1 MDLSLY
7 LIQFVCKCLFPDIR
21 HNKQKLIP
29 SHTDQHICPSDVILN
44 NTNYRCK
51 CKVTCIMAECVIVDL
66 EVIKIDHCHT
76 GRHIRI
82 SDTLFVIT
90 SVINSCQCIGIQFT
104 IVTGKLFDKFIP
116 SILIHDRICIHLID
130 EFHDIR
136 FPVNLYILRNNLIYI
151 GIQIFK
157 FQLLIFFTKS
167 VSGSTVLTVVSLL
180 PKRIAFTRES
190 FCICDILYI
199 SCFKGFFIEQTYH
212 VKYFTQFLY
221 HHF

>member
-1 MDLSLY
+1 
-7 LIQFVCKCLFPDIR
+7 
-21 HNKQKLIP
+21 
-29 SHTDQHICPSDVILN
+29 
-44 NTNYRCK
+44 
-51 CKVTCIMAECVIVDL
+51 MAECVIVDL

-90 SVINSCQCIGIQFT
+90 SVVNTCQCISVQLPVI
-104 IVTGKLFDKFIP
+104 TGKLLDKFIP
-116 SILIHDRICIHLID
+116 SVLIHDCICIHLID
-130 EFHDIR
+130 EFHYIR

-167 VSGSTVLTVVSLL
+167 FSGSTVLTIVSLL
-180 PKRIAFTRES
+180 PKRITFTRKS
-190 FCICDILYI
+190 LCICDIRYI
-199 SCFKGFFIEQTYH
+199 SCFKCFFIEQTYY

>member
-1 MDLSLY
+1 
-7 LIQFVCKCLFPDIR
+7 
-21 HNKQKLIP
+21 
-29 SHTDQHICPSDVILN
+29 
-44 NTNYRCK
+44 
-51 CKVTCIMAECVIVDL
+51 MAECVIVDL

-90 SVINSCQCIGIQFT
+90 SVVNTCQCISVQLPVI
-104 IVTGKLFDKFIP
+104 TGKLLDKFIP
-116 SILIHDRICIHLID
+116 SVLIHDCICIHLID